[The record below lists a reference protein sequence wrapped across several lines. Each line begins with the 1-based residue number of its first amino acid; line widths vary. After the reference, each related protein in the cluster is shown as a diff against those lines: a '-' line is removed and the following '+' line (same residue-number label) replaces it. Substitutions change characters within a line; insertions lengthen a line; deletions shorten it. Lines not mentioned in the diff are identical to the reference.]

1 MNNPNEK
8 KSVYVLAVVLYY
20 IVTSIAA
27 LLLGKIQPA
36 THIPEIIIQLTQFG
50 PTIGVIIVI
59 LIFSKKL
66 NLHLAK
72 GVQLNSIVL
81 KRLLTA
87 VLLVVAIFTL
97 SIVWFK
103 INGHNIIYS
112 NPGSLSQPFLMIL
125 IAQFIGAAGEEF
137 GWRCFLQPF
146 LQSRLGVLL
155 SSILVG
161 LLWGLWHVGI
171 FSKGAAFAGFF
182 LLMTIALSIIMGELL
197 RYSKGNHLFI
207 STAFH
212 ALINIGLLLFF
223 KEEDGNV
230 FAMGTVAVV
239 CTVVSIGI
247 YFFNNLTSHASKL
260 KNTYSGE
267 LNEK

>member
-1 MNNPNEK
+1 MNKSNEK
-8 KSVYVLAVVLYY
+8 KLFYVLAVVIYY

-27 LLLGKIQPA
+27 LLLGMIQPA

-50 PTIGVIIVI
+50 PSIGVIAVL

-66 NLHLAK
+66 NLHLAL
-72 GVQLNSIVL
+72 GFQLNSIVL
-81 KRLLTA
+81 KRILTA
-87 VLLVVAIFTL
+87 VLLVVVIFVL

-103 INGHNIIYS
+103 MNGNNIDYS
-112 NPGSLSQPFLMIL
+112 SPGSLSQPFLIIV

-146 LQSRLGVLL
+146 LQSRLGVLF

-171 FSKGAAFAGFF
+171 FAQGPAFAGFF
-182 LLMTIALSIIMGELL
+182 LLMAITLSIIMGELL
-197 RYSKGNHLFI
+197 RHSKGNHLFI
-207 STAFH
+207 STIFH

-223 KEEDGNV
+223 NEENGDV
-230 FAMGTVAVV
+230 FAMGTVAIV
-239 CTVVSIGI
+239 CTIISICV
-247 YFFNNLTSHASKL
+247 YFFNNLTSHSSNL
-260 KNTYSGE
+260 KNTYSDE
-267 LNEK
+267 L